1 MEDGK
6 IKNSPAIDE
15 VINVS
20 YKMFLFILLCLT
32 LFPPV
37 ATDIESE
44 IAQRIAKLE
53 SFIEYNDSH
62 PKFIERVIDRNNCFP
77 EEITYLKLLK
87 PPEKLS
93 VSEIWSK
100 I

>member
-1 MEDGK
+1 MP
-6 IKNSPAIDE
+6 NSI
-15 VINVS
+15 
-20 YKMFLFILLCLT
+20 
-32 LFPPV
+32 PPV

-53 SFIEYNDSH
+53 LIIEYNDSH
-62 PKFIERVIDRNNCFP
+62 PHFIECVLDRNNCFH
-77 EEITYLKLLK
+77 EEIPYLKLLK

-100 I
+100 INEPITEYRQIP